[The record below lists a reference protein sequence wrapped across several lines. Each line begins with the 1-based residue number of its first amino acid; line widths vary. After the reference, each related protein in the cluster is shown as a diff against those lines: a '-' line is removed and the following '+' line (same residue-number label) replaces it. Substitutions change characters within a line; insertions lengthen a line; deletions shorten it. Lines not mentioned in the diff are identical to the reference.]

1 MDSRRSRRWCCV
13 TASAV
18 ALACA
23 AGAAAAPALPK
34 GAAVRIQVSDF
45 GGGWHE
51 GTIGLAPSGCTMV
64 YLKAKAL
71 GKYTSV
77 SLAGVGK
84 MQEQKG
90 GAWSDVVV
98 KPLLAKEP
106 KACREGQND

>member
-13 TASAV
+13 TASAI
-18 ALACA
+18 ALAA
-23 AGAAAAPALPK
+23 IAGMAGAQALPK
-34 GAAVRIQVSDF
+34 GSLVRIQVSDF

-51 GTIGLAPSGCTMV
+51 GTIGLAPNGCTMV
-64 YLKAKAL
+64 YLKEKAL

-106 KACREGQND
+106 KPCREGQND

>member
-13 TASAV
+13 TASAI
-18 ALACA
+18 ALAFA
-23 AGAAAAPALPK
+23 AGAAGAQALAK
-34 GAAVRIQVSDF
+34 GARVRIQVSDF

-51 GTIGLAPSGCTMV
+51 GTIGLAPSGCTMI
-64 YLKAKAL
+64 YLKEKAL

-84 MQEQKG
+84 MQEQKA
-90 GAWSDVVV
+90 GAWSDVAV

-106 KACREGQND
+106 KPCREGQND

>member
-1 MDSRRSRRWCCV
+1 MV
-13 TASAV
+13 F
-18 ALACA
+18 ALAAGPTA
-23 AGAAAAPALPK
+23 AQALPK
-34 GAAVRIQVSDF
+34 GSPVRIQVADF

-51 GTIGLAPSGCTMV
+51 GTIGLAPNGCTMV
-64 YLKAKAL
+64 YLKEKAL
-71 GKYTSV
+71 GRYTSV

-106 KACREGQND
+106 KPCREGQND